1 MNTPDGDEPRMRDQE
16 AIADSIENTNIADSE
31 VAMAFNNQRNG
42 PDLQLQ
48 LSQLEKEKELYN
60 DWDDL
65 DDYMGRVSPA
75 CKEQVYRLYLKGATI
90 KDLSLKFGILA

>member
-42 PDLQLQ
+42 PDLQL
-48 LSQLEKEKELYN
+48 
-60 DWDDL
+60 
-65 DDYMGRVSPA
+65 
-75 CKEQVYRLYLKGATI
+75 
-90 KDLSLKFGILA
+90 